1 MSLPLKQAQA
11 ESTRVLAHMRE
22 AVVSVS
28 RMRFDAV
35 VAVGAVPGIADEVAY
50 LLNTGRHDMA
60 RNLLDLHEAYIE
72 AQVNLDIA
80 TQSARY
86 EHNLDPEGEPAYL
99 AEDAEPAVIRLS
111 EWEYEKVLAGEPSAL
126 GTGWA
131 HEVVRL
137 PREE

>member
-1 MSLPLKQAQA
+1 MSLPLKKAQEEYKHA
-11 ESTRVLAHMRE
+11 LAHLRD
-22 AVVSVS
+22 ALISVT
-28 RMRFDAV
+28 RMRFDADAAAGAIPGV
-35 VAVGAVPGIADEVAY
+35 VSEAAY
-50 LLNTGRHDMA
+50 LLNVGRHDML
-60 RNLLDLHEAYIE
+60 RVLLDMHDECVE

-80 TQSARY
+80 QQSAKY

-131 HEVVRL
+131 PEVVRL